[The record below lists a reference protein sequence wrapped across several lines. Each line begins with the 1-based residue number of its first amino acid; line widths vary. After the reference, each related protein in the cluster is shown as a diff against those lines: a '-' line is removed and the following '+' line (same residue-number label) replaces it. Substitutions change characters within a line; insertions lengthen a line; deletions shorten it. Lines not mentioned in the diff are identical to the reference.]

1 MIASA
6 SDYIV
11 QDVLYAMWKT
21 DGVIVCIWCWWVHV
35 EARYEVLTLTG
46 ADVDGF
52 DAQTNDAVYL
62 YIHGTDADCEEAILR
77 RNDSPDM

>member
-1 MIASA
+1 M
-6 SDYIV
+6 
-11 QDVLYAMWKT
+11 
-21 DGVIVCIWCWWVHV
+21 
-35 EARYEVLTLTG
+35 TLTG

-77 RNDSPDM
+77 RNDSPDT